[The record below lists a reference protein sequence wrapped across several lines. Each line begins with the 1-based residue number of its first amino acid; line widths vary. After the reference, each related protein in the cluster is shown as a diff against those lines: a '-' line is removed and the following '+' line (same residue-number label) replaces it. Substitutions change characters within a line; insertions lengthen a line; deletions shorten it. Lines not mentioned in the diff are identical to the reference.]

1 MPTKITLDSV
11 LNFIIPIAV
20 YGFIIYVI
28 YRIPL
33 VKEGVSKLRD
43 WYSNR
48 KEKVNETEEASVVK
62 RIIYE

>member
-20 YGFIIYVI
+20 YGFIIYII

>member
-11 LNFIIPIAV
+11 LNFIIPIVV
-20 YGFIIYVI
+20 YGFIIYII